1 MYNRTLNDWSR
12 RKQRVSFPL
21 DLNVEGFRESK
32 LTISRGN
39 SHRVLFVLL
48 FLSLH
53 LFVLLIII

>member
-21 DLNVEGFRESK
+21 DLNVEGLGESK

>member
-21 DLNVEGFRESK
+21 DLNVEGLGEPR
-32 LTISRGN
+32 LTFSRGN